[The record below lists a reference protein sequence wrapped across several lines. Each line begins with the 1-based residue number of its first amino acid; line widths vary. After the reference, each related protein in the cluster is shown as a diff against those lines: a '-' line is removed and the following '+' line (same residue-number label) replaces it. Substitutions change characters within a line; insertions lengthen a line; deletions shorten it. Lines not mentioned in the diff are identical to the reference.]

1 MAVEHI
7 VWVRFK
13 PGIDD
18 SRIAEHMA
26 SLMSL
31 PDRVPGIVSLRL
43 GENFTDRADGY
54 THGIIIT
61 FRDRAGLHTYAAHP
75 EHVPIADALKHDADL
90 LAMDF
95 EY

>member
-13 PGIDD
+13 PGIGD

-26 SLMSL
+26 NLMSL

-54 THGIIIT
+54 THGMIIT
-61 FRDRAGLHTYAAHP
+61 FHDRAGLYTYAAHP
-75 EHVPIADALKHDADL
+75 EHVPVADALECDADL